1 MTTPRLKA
9 VLFDM
14 DDTLIDWEGWSGD
27 WQGIERAHL
36 QAVYDFLIAQ
46 QRPLKSDFDVFRE
59 VYGQRSR
66 QAWLDARDSL
76 RAPHLGEIL
85 MAVLGECGLVADDTV
100 SMKQCLEA
108 YCWKPIPGVVV
119 FPDVPA
125 FLKLLREREIGVGI
139 VTNASQPMWLREAE
153 LLAFELME
161 YFPNHAA
168 RISAADI
175 GYLKPHETI
184 FRAALEA
191 VGATPEETV
200 FIGDNPVADIAGA
213 QAMGMKA
220 VLRVGHPA
228 PPLISGLIVPDA
240 AINSFDELPSIFD
253 TWFPNNW

>member
-27 WQGIERAHL
+27 WQGIERHHL
-36 QAVYDFLIAQ
+36 QGVFDYLAQ
-46 QRPLKSDFDVFRE
+46 KQRPLRTSFDAFRE
-59 VYGQRSR
+59 LYGQRSR

-76 RAPHLGEIL
+76 RAPHIGEIL
-85 MAVLGECGLVADDTV
+85 MSVLGECGVVADETV
-100 SMKQCLEA
+100 GMKECLEA

-119 FPDVPA
+119 FPDVPR
-125 FLKLLREREIGVGI
+125 FLKLLQDRGICLGI

-153 LLAFELME
+153 LTAFELLD
-161 YFPNHAA
+161 YFPVHAA
-168 RISAADI
+168 RISAADV
-175 GYLKPHETI
+175 GYLKPHESI

-191 VGATPEETV
+191 VGATAEETV
-200 FIGDNPVADIAGA
+200 FIGDNPVADVAGA

-228 PPLISGLIVPDA
+228 PHLISGLIVPDA
-240 AINSFDELPSIFD
+240 AVNSFDELPAVLD
-253 TWFPNNW
+253 EWFPNSW